1 MRKVF
6 VLAPG
11 ENWIVDRFVAE
22 WNQDNADIS
31 VLNPHEADVVWLL
44 ADWCYRKID
53 PNILVTKHVI
63 TTIHHLVPEKFKHF
77 ELTEFNDRDRFT
89 DIYHVPN
96 AHTAAHVK
104 QLTNKPIAVFPFWAN
119 QKIWKQTGNKQ
130 ELREKYGL
138 PASAFLVGSFQRDT
152 EGKDLV
158 SPKLEKGP
166 DILADALEVWKKNRD
181 LHVVLG
187 GWRRQYIISR
197 LKLAGIPFTYFEMPD
212 QTILNEL
219 YQTLDLYPVTA
230 RYEGGPQSFVECG
243 LLNIP
248 MVSRSVGIAEQV
260 LPSASINDDVT
271 LATPAIP
278 DVQDLILLKGYEKYR
293 KLIQQMTTENL

>member
-22 WNQDNADIS
+22 WNQDNEDIS
-31 VLNPHEADVVWLL
+31 VLNPHESDVVWLL

-53 PNILVTKHVI
+53 PSILASKRVI
-63 TTIHHLVPEKFKHF
+63 TTIHHLVPEKFGPH
-77 ELTEFNDRDRFT
+77 EVAEFNDRDRFT
-89 DIYHVPN
+89 DVYHVPN
-96 AHTAAHVK
+96 SHTRIHVA
-104 QLTNKPIAVFPFWAN
+104 QLTNKPIVMFPFWAN
-119 QKIWKQTGNKQ
+119 QKIWKQTDSKQ
-130 ELREKYGL
+130 NLRKKHGL
-138 PASAFLVGSFQRDT
+138 PANAFLVGSFQRDT
-152 EGKDLV
+152 EGHDLV

-166 DILADALEVWKKNRD
+166 DILADALEVWQKDKD

-197 LKLAGIPFTYFEMPD
+197 LESAGILYTYFEMAE
-212 QTILNEL
+212 QSTLNEL

-230 RYEGGPQSFVECG
+230 RFEGGPQSFVECG

-260 LPSASINDDVT
+260 LPPASINEDVT
-271 LATPAIP
+271 LATPSVP
-278 DVQDLILLKGYEKYR
+278 VVEDLVLPAGYEKYR
-293 KLIQQMTTENL
+293 ELIQQL